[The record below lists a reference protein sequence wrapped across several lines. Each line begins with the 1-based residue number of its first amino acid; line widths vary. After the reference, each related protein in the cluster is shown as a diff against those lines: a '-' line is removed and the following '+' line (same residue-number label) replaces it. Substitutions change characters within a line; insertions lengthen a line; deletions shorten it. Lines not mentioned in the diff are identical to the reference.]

1 MTMQL
6 KDEYLVL
13 SEEQTESNSVNS
25 TGQVLKAKALQRH
38 WHDLAT
44 LLGSNHKRTL
54 RIRRR
59 PCPHKTK
66 LNISPGPQGC
76 SLQESQRT

>member
-44 LLGSNHKRTL
+44 LL
-54 RIRRR
+54 
-59 PCPHKTK
+59 
-66 LNISPGPQGC
+66 
-76 SLQESQRT
+76 